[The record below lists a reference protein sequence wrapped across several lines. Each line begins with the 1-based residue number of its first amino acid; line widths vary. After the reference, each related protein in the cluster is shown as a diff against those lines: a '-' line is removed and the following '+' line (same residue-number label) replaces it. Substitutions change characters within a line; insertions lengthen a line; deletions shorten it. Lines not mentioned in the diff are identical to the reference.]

1 MKRRAIL
8 LLLLIVV
15 AGCAGDETLRFGAVL
30 PLTGDFDIY
39 GQSVKNGVELAFDEL
54 RANPAFPYAIDLMV
68 ADTGSDPTRAGELA
82 EQQYDAGALAI
93 IGGVTTAEALQM
105 VSVADKNDRLLISP
119 SASSP
124 ELTGISKNFYRIFPS
139 DFVEGTKMGNFAAQG
154 LKAETAVILAK
165 EEAYA
170 KGVQEVFQAEF
181 ERHGGEVLEVV
192 EFPEGISDFS
202 GLVARVI
209 TLNPSAVYLAAYA
222 HEIGSMVESLRAQ
235 RFEGRI
241 LTTHAFASPEVMA
254 ERAAQGVFL
263 TQPFFDTSSDEPS
276 IQRFVAAYEERFGKR
291 PDLYAAHGYDSVMV
305 LAKGLEEPLRTP
317 SDFWR
322 RMRAIQAYPGVTG
335 TIQFNEKGDVG
346 KFPRVYVV
354 DKGNL
359 RDYETEVAAERQ
371 RLLEK
376 LRKLRD
382 EQSQAGTD
390 G

>member
-1 MKRRAIL
+1 MKGRALVL
-8 LLLLIVV
+8 LLLTFV
-15 AGCAGDETLRFGAVL
+15 AGCGGDETLRFGAVL
-30 PLTGDFDIY
+30 PLTGEFDIY

-54 RANPAFPYAIDLMV
+54 RQREDFPYQVDLVV
-68 ADTGSDPTRAGELA
+68 ADSGSNPERAGELA
-82 EQQYDAGALAI
+82 DQHFSSGALAV

-105 VSVADKNDRLLISP
+105 VRQADEHDRVLISP

-139 DFVEGTKMGNFAAQG
+139 DFVEGTKMGNFAAQT

-170 KGVQEVFQAEF
+170 KGVQGVFQTEF
-181 ERHGGEVLEVV
+181 ERHGGEVLEVI

-202 GLVARVI
+202 GLIARVI
-209 TLNPSAVYLAAYA
+209 TLNPSAVYIAAYA
-222 HEIGSMVESLRAQ
+222 GEIGNMVQTLRAQ

-241 LTTHAFASPEVMA
+241 LTTHAFATPDVMA

-263 TQPFFDTSSDEPS
+263 TQPFFDVSSDEPS
-276 IQRFVAAYEERFGKR
+276 IQEFVAAYRERFDTS

-305 LAKGLEEPLRTP
+305 LAKALDEPLRTP

-322 RMRAIQAYPGVTG
+322 RLRAIQAYPGVTG
-335 TIQFNEKGDVG
+335 TIQFDEKGDVG

-376 LRKLRD
+376 LRKLR
-382 EQSQAGTD
+382 EERNQTGSD